1 MITNQGT
8 VVACDGVLV
17 NNLGT
22 VVSVV
27 HGWTDGAKVPQGQT
41 FVAVTSVAGIE
52 PGSIPPSNAQQQLA
66 ATDYMLARGAED
78 AIAALI
84 QGTIVPRDTFSP
96 TLLWR
101 INTRRIL
108 RDQDTI

>member
-1 MITNQGT
+1 MIGNQGT
-8 VVACDGVLV
+8 VVAYDGVLV

-41 FVAVTSVAGIE
+41 FVAMPDVSAVS
-52 PGSIPPSNAQQQLA
+52 PGADPSKLAQQQLS
-66 ATDYMLARGAED
+66 ATDYQMARGAED

-84 QGTIVPRDTFSP
+84 QGTIVPRVTFSA
-96 TLLWR
+96 TLLGR
-101 INTRRIL
+101 INTRRLL
-108 RDQDTI
+108 RNQGTI